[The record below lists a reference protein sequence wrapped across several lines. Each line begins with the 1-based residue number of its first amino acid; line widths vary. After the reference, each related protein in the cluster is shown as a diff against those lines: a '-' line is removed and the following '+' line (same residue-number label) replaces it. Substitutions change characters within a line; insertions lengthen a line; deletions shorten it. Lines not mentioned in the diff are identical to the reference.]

1 MGNTLSRNTL
11 SQQEC
16 IICWEQI
23 QDIELVMC
31 NICNIQ
37 LHVSCEEIYRNTRK
51 YCKCPHC
58 QGIGTLGI
66 Q

>member
-11 SQQEC
+11 SHQEC

-23 QDIELVMC
+23 PCIDLVMC

-37 LHVSCEEIYRNTRK
+37 LHASCEEIYRNTRK

-58 QGIGTLGI
+58 QGIGTLVI